1 MKQKYFSLIVLL
13 FVQYFI
19 FVPLAAQ
26 NIDTLRLR
34 NSFNPNIKEVLGLKG
49 KENNMDNIEVIT
61 ASRSVEKAT
70 NAPATIYVITEEQI
84 KRRNYTSLDEVLA
97 DIPEIE
103 IQRNANPEFSNIY
116 TVRGIS
122 GNDKFVILQDGIR
135 ISAATA
141 SPHTVGHNFMV
152 QHVKQ
157 IEIMLGPASA
167 LYGADAFA
175 GIVNMITKVG
185 KDYTGVSISTSYGRF
200 NTTDNNITVGIQ
212 AKEASILAF
221 GKYFYSQQANLPEFY
236 PQDFKWYNDVY
247 KQTGEVRASLFDPT
261 ALQKVGYQP
270 FAMPL
275 IGYNAGLRLNMGGLE
290 FGASLSQETHS
301 SANSDKPEFA
311 TYTPDNKYITNL
323 ATIDMAYKR
332 RFNKLNSRTVF
343 IFNNFSL
350 GNHTKFTN
358 VYSAY
363 NAAYKHSNETTFQFE
378 QQFSYAVSEK
388 TEINAGLLYQNFVV
402 LPKTNDLP
410 VPFESN
416 NYLGLYYL
424 GTNVKD
430 VNGNSLA
437 IRQDFYW
444 LNYFNLGGYAQ
455 LKTSLANTLNLT
467 VGLRYDYNSRFE
479 GNFNP
484 RLGLVYFPLE
494 KLTFKLLYGESFL
507 AASPYSAYQHYG
519 SFVPLQDNAGNFT
532 GFKSFFY
539 HLPNP
544 DLKAEKN
551 RSIETSIRYKFS
563 NKISL
568 MVDVYYNR
576 WSEIISNSY
585 RSNVLFKDYLVETA
599 EISVNSGTANIYGGT
614 ARLETKHSI
623 GKLSLLSTWAYTYNE
638 GNKDGKPLSLS
649 AAHTVKGLVELGYG
663 KFSLV
668 PKVLY
673 RSSSLQPQLTDANK
687 NPIKNPEFVVID
699 LIANCQIIKN
709 GRIFVKVNNLLDN
722 RYYHVSNTGLSS
734 LELSPQAPLTWLLG
748 VNVTF

>member
-1 MKQKYFSLIVLL
+1 MKQKYFSFIVI
-13 FVQYFI
+13 FIQYFI
-19 FVPLAAQ
+19 FTPLAAQ
-26 NIDTLRLR
+26 TIDTAGVR

-49 KENNMDNIEVIT
+49 KENNTDNIEVIT
-61 ASRSVEKAT
+61 ASRSAEKAT

-103 IQRNANPEFSNIY
+103 IQRNANPEFGNVY

-135 ISAATA
+135 ISASTA

-152 QHVKQ
+152 QHAKQ

-175 GIVNMITKVG
+175 GIVNIITKVG
-185 KDYTGVSISTSYGRF
+185 KDYSGVSISTSYGRF
-200 NTTDNNITVGIQ
+200 NTTDNNVTVGIQ
-212 AKEASILAF
+212 AKEASILVF

-261 ALQKVGYQP
+261 ARQKLGYQP

-275 IGYNAGLRLNMGGLE
+275 IGYNAGLRVNMGGLE
-290 FGASLSQETHS
+290 FGASFSQETHS
-301 SANSDKPEFA
+301 SANSDKPEFT
-311 TYTPDNKYITNL
+311 TYVPDNKFITNL
-323 ATIDMAYKR
+323 TAIDLAYKR

-343 IFNNFSL
+343 TFNNFSV
-350 GNHTKFTN
+350 GNESKFTN

-363 NAAYKHSNETTFQFE
+363 NSAYKYANETTFQFE

-388 TEINAGLLYQNFVV
+388 TEINAGLLYQNFIV

-410 VPFESN
+410 APFKPN
-416 NYLGLYYL
+416 NYFDLYYL
-424 GTNVKD
+424 GTNVTD
-430 VNGNSLA
+430 VNGRSLA
-437 IRQDFYW
+437 IQQDFYW

-467 VGLRYDYNSRFE
+467 AGLRYDYNSRFE

-484 RLGLVYFPLE
+484 RLGLVYFPAEEFTL
-494 KLTFKLLYGESFL
+494 KLLYGESFL
-507 AASPYSAYQHYG
+507 AASPYNAYQHYG
-519 SFVPLQDNAGNFT
+519 SFVPLQDNTGNFT

-544 DLKAEKN
+544 ELKAEKN
-551 RSIETSIRYKFS
+551 RSIETSIRYKLS

-568 MVDVYYNR
+568 TVDVYYNR
-576 WSEIISNSY
+576 WSDIISNSY
-585 RSNVLFKDYLVETA
+585 QSNVIFKDYPVETA
-599 EISVNSGTANIYGGT
+599 EISVNSGTADIYGGT

-623 GKLSLLSTWAYTYNE
+623 GKFNVVGMLAYSYSE
-638 GNKDGKPLSLS
+638 GSINGKAIPLS
-649 AAHTVKGLVELGYG
+649 APHTVKGLVELSYG
-663 KFSLV
+663 KFSFV
-668 PKVLY
+668 PRVLY
-673 RSSSLQPQLTDANK
+673 RSSSLQPQLTDANQ
-687 NPIKNPEFVVID
+687 NPIKNPEFLVID
-699 LIANCQIIKN
+699 LVANCQIIKN
-709 GRIFVKVNNLLDN
+709 GRVFAKVNNLLDN
-722 RYYHVSNTGLSS
+722 RYYHISNTGLSS